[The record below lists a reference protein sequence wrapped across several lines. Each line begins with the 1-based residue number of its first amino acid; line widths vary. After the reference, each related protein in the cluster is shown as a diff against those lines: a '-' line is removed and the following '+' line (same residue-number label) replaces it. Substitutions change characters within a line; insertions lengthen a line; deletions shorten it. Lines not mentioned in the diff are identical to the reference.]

1 MLIINSQLR
10 ALGDIVINFSKKYL
24 SSVILVILLSITTG
38 AVSAFDVYLGESVD
52 LGGSCTSDYIYLFII
67 GPNLPS
73 NGANPEDIYEEV
85 VTGSPSS
92 FVTVSAFN
100 NRWSYTWDTKTAGG
114 NPDAGTY
121 TFYAVERPLGRND
134 LSGADYSTKTVTLL
148 DPSISVSGTSSSKE
162 NTEYSISSGNPE
174 ETGAFIVPV
183 TEEGTPVPSAISV
196 TGDITETIAKTEI
209 PATGIPPVLLILS
222 VFMSFFIV
230 LARGKISE

>member
-1 MLIINSQLR
+1 M
-10 ALGDIVINFSKKYL
+10 INFSKKYL
-24 SSVILVILLSITTG
+24 SSVILVIFLSITTG
-38 AVSAFDVYLGESVD
+38 AVSAVDVYMGDSVD
-52 LGGSCTSDYIYLFII
+52 LGGSCTSDYIYLFVI

-73 NGANPEDIYEEV
+73 NGANPEDIHEEV

-100 NRWSYTWDTKTAGG
+100 NRWSYTWDTKTSGG

-148 DPSISVSGTSSSKE
+148 DPSISVSGVSSSKD
-162 NTEYSISSGNPE
+162 NTDYSGSPDNQEITESVTDSKTKESTMVQTIN
-174 ETGAFIVPV
+174 PV
-183 TEEGTPVPSAISV
+183 TEKV
-196 TGDITETIAKTEI
+196 TGTVTGT
-209 PATGIPPVLLILS
+209 PATGIPFVLLIFS
-222 VFMSFFIV
+222 VVMSFLFV